1 MIYDSEGHLVQLT
14 NPEGNATDCEYE
26 DINRPQTETIV
37 LPKCHANG
45 DVIPG
50 ELTLAPSQLGQ

>member
-1 MIYDSEGHLVQLT
+1 MQLT